1 MLGRIFKFYLSN
13 EYLLPNTKQSQG
25 SVLVKLFPK
34 EKIVSCCKSNLEN
47 ILYLVSYKGK
57 FFKLKIDKVHN
68 ANDAKLGYLNENFNL
83 GDDHFIKIF
92 TDDYLLDI
100 ETSKNKSARLNLNKL
115 IYNSKKNIFEV
126 NFLNLD
132 KDEYLTNCFCIKN
145 SLT

>member
-1 MLGRIFKFYLSN
+1 MIKSNRIFSIAKSKNDSKIIDSFIYTKEKYLLILTSIGRIFKFNLSN

-57 FFKLKIDKVHN
+57 FLKLKIDKVHN

-92 TDDYLLDI
+92 TDDYLLDR
-100 ETSKNKSARLNLNKL
+100 NK
-115 IYNSKKNIFEV
+115 
-126 NFLNLD
+126 
-132 KDEYLTNCFCIKN
+132 
-145 SLT
+145 